1 MSKSIS
7 AGKTLRAERK
17 SERVGFGAR
26 VFCGVE
32 QFCRRSAKLSNIPCQ
47 LPAKLEMKFPF
58 PGAAHSLVGTTGILI
73 DTLSQ
78 DVWNWN
84 EYLALRWDRTSLSPG
99 GIPLFFLSGVE
110 SSWEKK
116 REISSPGCCSAEWVL
131 YHHLLYQMAVLTG
144 WLCCCGSV
152 LKERKL
158 PAGKY
163 FIISHSD
170 YNLIKDQRHAR
181 AAGWQRGIELR
192 VRRELNLANAAE
204 MRCARNTSKLS
215 ALAFFYIPTHTSSL

>member
-7 AGKTLRAERK
+7 AAKTY
-17 SERVGFGAR
+17 GAR
-26 VFCGVE
+26 WFWCACVLRRAE

-58 PGAAHSLVGTTGILI
+58 PGAAPSRRASRILI
-73 DTLSQ
+73 DTLSKTFGIEMNI
-78 DVWNWN
+78 W
-84 EYLALRWDRTSLSPG
+84 RWDETEDEFISAAL
-99 GIPLFFLSGVE
+99 LFISGVE
-110 SSWEKK
+110 LSWRWRKK

-144 WLCCCGSV
+144 WLCPFSV

-163 FIISHSD
+163 FIISHSGS
-170 YNLIKDQRHAR
+170 NLIK
-181 AAGWQRGIELR
+181 G
-192 VRRELNLANAAE
+192 
-204 MRCARNTSKLS
+204 
-215 ALAFFYIPTHTSSL
+215 ALAQTAARVKSSYVCDVN